1 MITEKDMYFH
11 APASDIHYWAETNY
25 FGFYIPEEAIHVNVY
40 VLTRQNAG
48 VVLSSI
54 TVTDG
59 FSNTPHLVKYHNNQV
74 HLPFPD
80 SEFDNYKLANG
91 LAIKC
96 TKPVMNY
103 DIKFDDQ
110 RGLSFDLQY
119 EALMEPYDIHDPD
132 QDPLATSADDEISN
146 NAYAGHWDQSGRV
159 TGKFT
164 MGGKTYDVDCVSSMD
179 HSWGERKEEFFQH
192 FCWLNAN
199 FANDVSIH
207 CLWSLNPDDNSEYSG
222 ILHGYIREGDQAYG
236 LTKGSGKLRRHG
248 LLHQFLDLEVE
259 DKRGKVHNFTGTAVT
274 SNPWAPWPFVYSI
287 QSLVRWDLDGVIGWG
302 EIQDASGIN

>member
-11 APASDIHYWAETNY
+11 KPTSDDHYWAETNY

-59 FSNTPHLVKYHNNQV
+59 FSNTPHQVRYSNNQV

-80 SEFDNYKLANG
+80 TDFDDYKLGNG

-96 TKPVMNY
+96 TKPVMDY
-103 DIKFDDQ
+103 DIKFDDK
-110 RGLSFDLQY
+110 RGVSIDVQFK
-119 EALMEPYDIHDPD
+119 ALMEPYDIHDPD
-132 QDPLATSADDEISN
+132 QDPLAASADDHVSAT
-146 NAYAGHWDQSGRV
+146 AYAGHWDQTGRV

-164 MGGKTYDVDCVSSMD
+164 IDGKTYDIDCVSSMD
-179 HSWGERKEEFFQH
+179 HSWGERKEDQFQN

-199 FANDVSIH
+199 FENDVSIH
-207 CLWSLNPDDNSEYSG
+207 CLWAINPNDINDYTA
-222 ILHGYIREGDQAYG
+222 IIHGYVREGNQVHG
-236 LTKGSGKLRRHG
+236 LTKGSGKLRRNG
-248 LLHQFLDLEVE
+248 NLHQYMALQVE
-259 DKRGKVHNFTGTAVT
+259 DKRGKVHKFNGTAFT
-274 SNPWAPWPFVYSI
+274 SNPWQPWPFVYAT
-287 QSLVRWDLDGVIGWG
+287 QSFLRWDMNGVTGWG
-302 EIQDASGIN
+302 EVQDVSSN

>member
-11 APASDIHYWAETNY
+11 KPTSNDHYWAETNY
-25 FGFYIPEEAIHVNVY
+25 FGFYVAEEAIHVNVY

-59 FSNTPHLVKYHNNQV
+59 FSNTPHQVRYSNNQV

-80 SEFDNYKLANG
+80 SDFDDYKLGNG

-96 TKPVMNY
+96 TKPVMDY

-110 RGLSFDLQY
+110 RGVSIDVQY
-119 EALMEPYDIHDPD
+119 KALMEPYDIHDPD
-132 QDPLATSADDEISN
+132 QDPLAASADDMVSST
-146 NAYAGHWDQSGRV
+146 AYAGHWDQTGRV

-164 MGGKTYDVDCVSSMD
+164 IDGKTYDIDCVSSMD
-179 HSWGERKEEFFQH
+179 HSWGERKEDQFQN

-199 FANDVSIH
+199 FDNDVSVH
-207 CLWSLNPDDNSEYSG
+207 CLWAINPDDINDYCA
-222 ILHGYIREGDQAYG
+222 IVHGYVREGSEVYG
-236 LTKGSGKLRRHG
+236 LTKGSGKLRRNG
-248 LLHQFLDLEVE
+248 NLHQYMELQVE
-259 DKRGKVHNFTGTAVT
+259 DKRGKVHNLCGTAFT
-274 SNPWAPWPFVYSI
+274 SNPWQPWPFVYAT
-287 QSLVRWDLDGVIGWG
+287 QSFLRWEMDGVIGWG
-302 EIQDASGIN
+302 EVQDVSSN